1 MSTEFTC
8 PVINTDRTLND
19 FSEFY
24 SNSNSEYATALKE
37 IKAGRKSSHWI
48 WYIFP
53 QLALH
58 GHSGMAVYFGIK
70 SLPEGRLYLQ
80 DPVLGPRLVE
90 ITEAALVW
98 LRKGTNINRLM
109 GSSVDASKL
118 LSCATLFHFASIGT
132 THHGLFEELKLKC
145 EAALGTQDTKSEH
158 FCIQSIPAGE
168 LEVAAEK

>member
-1 MSTEFTC
+1 MSSELAC
-8 PVINTDRTLND
+8 PVINTDRALND

-24 SNSNSEYATALKE
+24 KNSNSEYRTALKE

-70 SLPEGRLYLQ
+70 SLPEARLYLQ
-80 DPVLGPRLVE
+80 DPVLGPRLTE

-98 LRKGTNINRLM
+98 LRSGTNINRLM

-118 LSCATLFHFASIGT
+118 LSCATLFHYASIGT
-132 THHGLFEELKLKC
+132 DNNALFVELKMKC
-145 EAALGTQDTKSEH
+145 EEALSTQDTKSEQ
-158 FCIQSIPAGE
+158 FCLQSIPPGDLAVSEG
-168 LEVAAEK
+168 K